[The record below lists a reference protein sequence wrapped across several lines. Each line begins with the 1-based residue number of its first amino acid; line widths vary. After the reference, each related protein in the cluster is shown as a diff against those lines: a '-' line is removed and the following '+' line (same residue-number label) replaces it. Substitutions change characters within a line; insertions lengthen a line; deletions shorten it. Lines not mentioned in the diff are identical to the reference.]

1 LLSVYGQK
9 HCYLKEI
16 IQAIFGN
23 IIRNKSNRYI
33 MKLPKTLLQSIM
45 VGVTAGTMASC
56 SLDLLVSPIENIK
69 CEILDNNKDDGGF
82 NCPACGLG

>member
-1 LLSVYGQK
+1 
-9 HCYLKEI
+9 
-16 IQAIFGN
+16 
-23 IIRNKSNRYI
+23 

-69 CEILDNNKDDGGF
+69 CEILESRDNSDDGGF
-82 NCPACGLG
+82 CCPACGLG